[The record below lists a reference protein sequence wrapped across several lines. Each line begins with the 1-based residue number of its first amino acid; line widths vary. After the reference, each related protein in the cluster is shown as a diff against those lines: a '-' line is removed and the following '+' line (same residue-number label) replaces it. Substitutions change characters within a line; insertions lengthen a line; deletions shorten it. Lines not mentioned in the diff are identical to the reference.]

1 MLQTKAENILYCLF
15 LIPTFFVV
23 RWLFG
28 GSNAGL
34 EILFLWAFINLFP
47 TWVTLMIYEKLTGD
61 NAASIESDLEIKITS
76 IQEKLPKREIR
87 NRSANGGRT
96 PWIIVFVFGV
106 PAGGVLT
113 LFFPDNP
120 FIAVI
125 IGCGLMYVIGYV
137 IVNKN
142 KP

>member
-1 MLQTKAENILYCLF
+1 MLQTKAENTLYCLF
-15 LIPTFFVV
+15 LIPTFFIM
-23 RWLFG
+23 RWLFDTSNTG
-28 GSNAGL
+28 FGS
-34 EILFLWAFINLFP
+34 LFVLAFINLFP
-47 TWVTLMIYEKLTGD
+47 TWITLMIYEKISGD
-61 NAASIESDLEIKITS
+61 NPASVDSDLERKITS
-76 IQEKLPKREIR
+76 IQEKLPKREIH
-87 NRSANGGRT
+87 NRSANSGRS
-96 PWIIVFVFGV
+96 PWIMVFVFGI

-120 FIAVI
+120 FIALI